1 MNEHHNYLIQLGSV
15 TSLLAPLTAFCLN
28 AAPILTV
35 LTTIV
40 GLCWY
45 GVLFYDRFKSKLKK

>member
-1 MNEHHNYLIQLGSV
+1 MEQNHNVLINIGSL
-15 TSLLAPLTAFCLN
+15 TSLLAPITAFCLN

-45 GVLFYDRFKSKLKK
+45 GVLFYDRFKKRRS